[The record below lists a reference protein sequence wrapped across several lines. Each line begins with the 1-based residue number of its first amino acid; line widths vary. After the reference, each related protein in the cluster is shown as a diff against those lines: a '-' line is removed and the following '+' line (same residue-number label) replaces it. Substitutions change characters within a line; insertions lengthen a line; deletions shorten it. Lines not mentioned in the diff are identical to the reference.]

1 MKIINFL
8 FWAIFSKIYSQFIK
22 FRIFKKINT
31 KYPYTLFSIPKNHIF
46 VGYYDFNPIDEQDNY
61 LLCNKVD
68 ENNKC
73 TVGFFEINSKNI
85 QFKSIQKTECWS
97 WQLGARLKWST
108 KYQKS
113 FYFNYFS
120 KEKKIFQTIRYS
132 INEKK
137 FHYFE
142 NCFFDINYNE
152 DKKLFLNFNRLENFR
167 PGYGHK
173 IKIDK
178 QNYLNNPEDD
188 GIFIQDIN
196 QKQNKVK
203 LLISIYEI
211 AELENSSKKKI
222 QHYFNHLSFNP
233 TGNKFLFFDCWTE
246 DKKRRTKIFIS
257 NLNGNYYYI
266 EDLEIASH
274 YLWLSD
280 TEILIYFKPVNKTV
294 GFYIYNINLKTL
306 ALQSFMQKN
315 DGHPHLLKKN
325 RVLIDTYANRLSFR
339 KLYFYNTEKKKK
351 LLIGEFFTSKK
362 FITGEM
368 KCDLH
373 PRISNTNRLISLDL
387 GKENFRETIILI
399 NKNY

>member
-1 MKIINFL
+1 M
-8 FWAIFSKIYSQFIK
+8 
-22 FRIFKKINT
+22 
-31 KYPYTLFSIPKNHIF
+31 
-46 VGYYDFNPIDEQDNY
+46 
-61 LLCNKVD
+61 
-68 ENNKC
+68 
-73 TVGFFEINSKNI
+73 
-85 QFKSIQKTECWS
+85 
-97 WQLGARLKWST
+97 
-108 KYQKS
+108 
-113 FYFNYFS
+113 
-120 KEKKIFQTIRYS
+120 
-132 INEKK
+132 
-137 FHYFE
+137 
-142 NCFFDINYNE
+142 
-152 DKKLFLNFNRLENFR
+152 
-167 PGYGHK
+167 
-173 IKIDK
+173 
-178 QNYLNNPEDD
+178 
-188 GIFIQDIN
+188 
-196 QKQNKVK
+196 
-203 LLISIYEI
+203 
-211 AELENSSKKKI
+211 
-222 QHYFNHLSFNP
+222 
-233 TGNKFLFFDCWTE
+233 
-246 DKKRRTKIFIS
+246 
-257 NLNGNYYYI
+257 NGNYYYI

-280 TEILIYFKPVNKTV
+280 TEILIYCKPVNKTV

>member
-211 AELENSSKKKI
+211 AELENSSKKK
-222 QHYFNHLSFNP
+222 N
-233 TGNKFLFFDCWTE
+233 TTLF
-246 DKKRRTKIFIS
+246 
-257 NLNGNYYYI
+257 
-266 EDLEIASH
+266 
-274 YLWLSD
+274 
-280 TEILIYFKPVNKTV
+280 
-294 GFYIYNINLKTL
+294 
-306 ALQSFMQKN
+306 
-315 DGHPHLLKKN
+315 
-325 RVLIDTYANRLSFR
+325 
-339 KLYFYNTEKKKK
+339 
-351 LLIGEFFTSKK
+351 
-362 FITGEM
+362 
-368 KCDLH
+368 
-373 PRISNTNRLISLDL
+373 
-387 GKENFRETIILI
+387 
-399 NKNY
+399 